1 MLVAAPPGPER
12 TRLRYSAWSLRLAV
26 PWLLHVKT
34 GESPCAFEEARR
46 GCCFERSS
54 PCNGSRCPY
63 ERQDGKS
70 CFPLAE
76 FLDNI
81 ARSIV
86 LKTAGG
92 EITLVWP
99 PNPKSGGQKSSLLQ
113 ASCFDVCEESSPC
126 LRGEVQVA
134 QLPVLGVTD

>member
-92 EITLVWP
+92 RNYSGVAPESKVRGPEVILVT
-99 PNPKSGGQKSSLLQ
+99 GVLL
-113 ASCFDVCEESSPC
+113 
-126 LRGEVQVA
+126 
-134 QLPVLGVTD
+134 

>member
-1 MLVAAPPGPER
+1 MRLNPTNRCGCPQPGRFIGFRRERTMLVAAPPGPER

-92 EITLVWP
+92 RNYSGVAPESKVRGPEVILVT
-99 PNPKSGGQKSSLLQ
+99 GVLL
-113 ASCFDVCEESSPC
+113 
-126 LRGEVQVA
+126 
-134 QLPVLGVTD
+134 